1 MIVRYIENNRNKV
14 PFYLL
19 IIVSVL
25 SGILGGVLTT
35 VYFHFYMPENIIEE
49 TLIEE
54 KIEKTY
60 SVEEVARL
68 AMPSVVGITTINL
81 EAGVVLGTINR
92 NEGIGTGVIVHE
104 DGYILT
110 NSHVLGNG
118 DSVEIQVILNTGEKH
133 YAQVLW
139 FDEVIDL
146 AVIKIEAINLEVAKF
161 ADSDKVTVGE
171 TVVAIGNPLG
181 LSFDRT
187 VTAGIVSGLDR
198 TVILTDLGEIDELI
212 QTDASINPG
221 NSGGPLL
228 NNRSEV
234 IGINTV
240 KIQTGE
246 GLGFAIP
253 MNNAKAIIQELIE
266 TGSFEKVK
274 IGIRSLDVEKY
285 REFYDSRVED
295 VDGVYIVEVLEDSSA
310 NKAGLMKGDILVG
323 IDNIK
328 ITSTRDLNRKL
339 YKFRPGDIIFLE
351 IIRDT
356 ERKQIQIM
364 FE

>member
-1 MIVRYIENNRNKV
+1 MIVRYLDNNRNKV

-19 IIVSVL
+19 IIVSIL
-25 SGILGGVLTT
+25 SGVLGGVLATT
-35 VYFHFYMPENIIEE
+35 YFHFYMPETVIEEPAIEE
-49 TLIEE
+49 TE
-54 KIEKTY
+54 KIY
-60 SVEEVARL
+60 SIEEVARN
-68 AMPSVVGITTINL
+68 AMPSVVGITTINV
-81 EAGVVLGTINR
+81 EQGNVLGTTTR
-92 NEGIGTGVIVHE
+92 NEGVGTGVIVHG
-104 DGYILT
+104 DGYVLT
-110 NSHVLGNG
+110 NSHVLENG
-118 DSVEIQVILNTGEKH
+118 EAEEIQVILNNGEKH
-133 YAQVLW
+133 NAQVLW

-146 AVIKIEAINLEVAKF
+146 AVIKIEATNLQVVKF
-161 ADSDKVTVGE
+161 ADSDKVIVGE

-187 VTAGIVSGLDR
+187 VTSGIVSGLDR

-228 NNRSEV
+228 NNRGEV

-266 TGSFEKVK
+266 NGSFEKVK
-274 IGIRSLDVEKY
+274 MGIRSLDAAKY
-285 REFYDSRVED
+285 REFYDSNISET
-295 VDGVYIVEVLEDSSA
+295 DGVYIIEVLKDSAA
-310 NKAGLMKGDILVG
+310 NKAGLIAGDILIG
-323 IDNIK
+323 IDDVQVD
-328 ITSTRDLNRKL
+328 STRELNRKL
-339 YKFRPGDIIFLE
+339 YKFRPGDIIFVEVLRE
-351 IIRDT
+351 S
-356 ERKQIQIM
+356 ELKQIQLM